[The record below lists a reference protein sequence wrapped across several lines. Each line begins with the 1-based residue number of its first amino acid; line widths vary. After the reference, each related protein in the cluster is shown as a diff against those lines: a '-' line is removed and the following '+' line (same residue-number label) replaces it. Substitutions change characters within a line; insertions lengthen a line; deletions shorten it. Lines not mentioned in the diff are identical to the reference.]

1 TERPEAIAAG
11 AASLVGTDEGNIT
24 HQLAQL
30 LDDDAHYARMSRAT
44 NPYGDGRATGRVLG
58 ALKHHFGLAPKLP
71 DFDPASLS
79 EPAAAGTWNE
89 HAS

>member
-1 TERPEAIAAG
+1 
-11 AASLVGTDEGNIT
+11 
-24 HQLAQL
+24 
-30 LDDDAHYARMSRAT
+30 MSRAT